1 MDTAELSTDDALLA
15 AVRDEV
21 LAYGVRR
28 ATATSIAHRAGV
40 SRVTVYRRGGGIRP
54 LLDALVAEFRN
65 AVEEVTALVLAEQ
78 SPRDGRAAVTALAV
92 AWSGSSAKH
101 LWSQPC

>member
-40 SRVTVYRRGGGIRP
+40 SRVTVYRRGGGIRQ

-65 AVEEVTALVLAEQ
+65 AVEEVTALV
-78 SPRDGRAAVTALAV
+78 PRSSRRGTDGRPSPPSRWR
-92 AWSGSSAKH
+92 WSGSSAKH